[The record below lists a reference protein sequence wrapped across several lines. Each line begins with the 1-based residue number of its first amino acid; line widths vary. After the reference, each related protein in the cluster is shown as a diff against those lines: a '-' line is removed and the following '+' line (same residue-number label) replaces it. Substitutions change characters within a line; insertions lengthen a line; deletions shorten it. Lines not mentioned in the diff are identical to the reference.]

1 MGESGRGSGGGG
13 VWGAVELRRVGGGL
27 TGKTNKPQA
36 RKEMG
41 SSLRDTEKNYLSC
54 ARTKKKSE
62 RKKKLFDDAESP
74 FLPDRSGERNN
85 ICGGNNICR
94 PIMDAYVMGAE
105 REREVEGGGA
115 RRSRVEFELD

>member
-27 TGKTNKPQA
+27 IGKTNKPQA

-62 RKKKLFDDAESP
+62 RKKKNSLTTLNPPPCLTDLEKEITSAAGIIFAVP
-74 FLPDRSGERNN
+74 LW
-85 ICGGNNICR
+85 
-94 PIMDAYVMGAE
+94 MHT
-105 REREVEGGGA
+105 
-115 RRSRVEFELD
+115 